1 MKNEIKFAEEM
12 IYNSAQ
18 EKYLYQSTNI
28 IHVYIFSIFLPD
40 KIGQKIPDHIC

>member
-18 EKYLYQSTNI
+18 EKYSNQPTNI